1 MPTPQELRSLFA
13 KVLTLQDEGKPN
25 DAVALL
31 ARLMPVDD
39 SPMPRIL
46 SAIMLPQIYES
57 AGAIDDW
64 RNRAVGL
71 LNDLYLSGFRMDLNQ
86 MLAIPWF
93 SLAYQGKSDIEPM
106 KLLASLYRAPAQ
118 RRLGAVKARR
128 VDGRIRL
135 GILSSYFRAN
145 HTIGKLTCGLIA
157 TLDRE
162 EFFVTVFSCGRHDD
176 DVARLI
182 QDQADAFVELP
193 TDLPLARS
201 LIAGQKLDALYFT
214 DIGMAPQSY
223 TLAHT
228 RFAPVQ
234 CVTWGHPDTTGIPTV
249 DYFISSEALDVPDA
263 QQHYSE
269 KLVRLPNLAVYYYRP
284 ALPASP
290 GNRAQFQLPEGC
302 NLYGIP
308 QTLIKIHPNFDSI
321 LRQILTRDPTGLL
334 VLLSGNRPGW
344 DQMLI
349 SRFARSMPDAVNRVR
364 FVPRQDFEGFMRLNS
379 ICDVLLDPPDFGG
392 GNTSYEALAMGIPIV
407 TWPSPFLRG
416 RITYAMYQ
424 AMGMDDCIANSAE
437 QYVDL
442 AVGLATDKT
451 RRAEVS
457 RKILRTNSVLYENSA
472 GIRELEQFFKS
483 VCAI

>member
-13 KVLTLQDEGKPN
+13 RVLALQDEGKAN

-31 ARLMPVDD
+31 ARLMPVDQ

-46 SAIMLPQIYES
+46 SAIMLPQIYDS
-57 AGAIDDW
+57 ASAIEDW
-64 RNRAVGL
+64 RNRAIGL
-71 LNDLYLSGFRMDLNQ
+71 LNDLYVSGFRMELGQ
-86 MLAIPWF
+86 MLGIPWF
-93 SLAYQGKSDIEPM
+93 SLAYQGKNDLEAM

-118 RRLGAVKARR
+118 RRLGPIKAQR
-128 VDGRIRL
+128 VDRRIRI

-145 HTIGKLTCGLIA
+145 HTIGKLSRGLIA
-157 TLDRE
+157 ALNRE

-176 DVARLI
+176 DIARLI

-214 DIGMAPQSY
+214 DIGMEPQSY

-249 DYFISSEALDVPDA
+249 DYFISSEALDLPDA

-284 ALPASP
+284 TLPLSPGTRAQFKLPAS
-290 GNRAQFQLPEGC
+290 G
-302 NLYGIP
+302 NLYGVP
-308 QTLIKIHPNFDSI
+308 QTLIKIHPNFDPI
-321 LRQILTRDPTGLL
+321 LRQILTRDPTGIL

-344 DQMLI
+344 DQMLLA
-349 SRFARSMPDAVNRVR
+349 RFGRTMPEVVNRVC
-364 FVPRQDFEGFMRLNS
+364 VVARQDFDGFMRLNA
-379 ICDVLLDPPDFGG
+379 ICDVLLDPPDYGG
-392 GNTSYEALAMGIPIV
+392 GNTSYEALAMGVPIV
-407 TWPSPFLRG
+407 TWPSDYLRG
-416 RITYAMYQ
+416 RITYAMYK
-424 AMGMDDCIANSAE
+424 AMGMEDCIANSAE
-437 QYVDL
+437 QYADL
-442 AVGLATDKT
+442 AVGLATDKS
-451 RRAEVS
+451 RRADVS
-457 RKILRTNSVLYENSA
+457 RKILETNPVLYENA
-472 GIRELEQFFKS
+472 RGIRELERFFKN
-483 VCAI
+483 VCSI